1 MNSQVQLLKLAQTFP
16 SSGSENE
23 LSLNLSCIRC
33 KYCRSGQANLCSEF
47 KIFGLHTNGGFSE
60 YAAVPVRHVHRLR
73 DKITFQ
79 EAALIEPLSVTCHAL
94 FDIAKI
100 EVADYVEV
108 IGPGPIGLLAAEV
121 ARASGCTNLL
131 ITDIDADKKRL
142 DLACRMGFATVNSNE
157 IDPVRETLDRTEGL
171 GADIVVVAAGAGK
184 ALNQACQVVR
194 KGGKIVNIAIY
205 PNPVELMATSL
216 VRRQVSLGVFA
227 SVWEDY
233 EKAITL
239 VSERRV
245 DLNPLVTHKFSVT
258 QVGAAFEAAKNRE
271 GCKVQ
276 LAM

>member
-1 MNSQVQLLKLAQTFP
+1 
-16 SSGSENE
+16 
-23 LSLNLSCIRC
+23 
-33 KYCRSGQANLCSEF
+33 
-47 KIFGLHTNGGFSE
+47 
-60 YAAVPVRHVHRLR
+60 
-73 DKITFQ
+73 
-79 EAALIEPLSVTCHAL
+79 
-94 FDIAKI
+94 
-100 EVADYVEV
+100 
-108 IGPGPIGLLAAEV
+108 
-121 ARASGCTNLL
+121 
-131 ITDIDADKKRL
+131 
-142 DLACRMGFATVNSNE
+142 
-157 IDPVRETLDRTEGL
+157 
-171 GADIVVVAAGAGK
+171 
-184 ALNQACQVVR
+184 VR